1 MNYGTSLK
9 RSLCMVGIF
18 VLAGGCKGGHGDAPV
33 PPQLPVASVGVQVV
47 VEAGVGSQ
55 IEVAG
60 TVRAVERASIAPQVS
75 GQIIEMPVVLGSQV
89 RKGDLLVKISAGE
102 IAAKA
107 LQAQAQLEQ
116 VRRNLA
122 REERLQKEEA
132 STRETV
138 NSLRDQARI
147 TEAALK
153 EAQTMLEYATISAPF
168 SGIVTRKIASVGDMA
183 SPGVV
188 LLEMENDK
196 ALQVVAQVPEELILK
211 VRKGDVLLIA
221 VPAAGVSLSG
231 EVAEVAPAADPFSR
245 TAPVKIN
252 IAAGGDLRP
261 GQFARVTLT
270 GTGEKS
276 LVISE
281 KALVS
286 FGQMERVFVVEDK
299 SGVAGAG
306 DNTGA
311 SKVARLRLVRTGAH
325 HTATGT
331 TDSRVEIM
339 AGLSLGDR
347 VVVEGAEKLQDGQP
361 LEVKP

>member
-1 MNYGTSLK
+1 MKYGKLLM
-9 RSLCMVGIF
+9 RYLCMAGII
-18 VLAGGCKGGHGDAPV
+18 VLAGGCKGGHEETPV
-33 PPQLPVASVGVQVV
+33 TSQPVASVGVQEV

-55 IEVAG
+55 IEVVG
-60 TVRAVERASIAPQVS
+60 TVLAVERASIAPQVS
-75 GQIIEMPVVLGSQV
+75 GQIVEMPVVLGSQV

-102 IAAKA
+102 IAAQV

-122 REERLQKEEA
+122 REERLQKQEA

-138 NSLRDQARI
+138 NSLQDQFRI
-147 TEAALK
+147 AEAAHK
-153 EAQTMLEYATISAPF
+153 EAKTMLEYATITAPF
-168 SGIVTRKIASVGDMA
+168 AGIVTRKIASVGDLA

-196 ALQVVAQVPEELILK
+196 ALQVVTQVPEELILK
-211 VRKGDVLLIA
+211 VRKGDILSIT
-221 VPAAGVSLSG
+221 VPAAGAKLSG

-252 IAAGGDLRP
+252 IAAGANLRP
-261 GQFARVTLT
+261 GQFARVTLI

-286 FGQMERVFVVEDK
+286 FGQMERVFVVE
-299 SGVAGAG
+299 GVKDNTKTIAGA
-306 DNTGA
+306 T
-311 SKVARLRLVRTGAH
+311 KIARLRLVRTGARH
-325 HTATGT
+325 DGQ
-331 TDSRVEIM
+331 VEIM
-339 AGLSLGDR
+339 AGLTLGDR
-347 VVVEGAEKLQDGQP
+347 VVVEGAEKLQDSQP
-361 LEVKP
+361 LEVQP

>member
-1 MNYGTSLK
+1 M
-9 RSLCMVGIF
+9 
-18 VLAGGCKGGHGDAPV
+18 
-33 PPQLPVASVGVQVV
+33 
-47 VEAGVGSQ
+47 
-55 IEVAG
+55 
-60 TVRAVERASIAPQVS
+60 
-75 GQIIEMPVVLGSQV
+75 
-89 RKGDLLVKISAGE
+89 
-102 IAAKA
+102 
-107 LQAQAQLEQ
+107 LQALYEQSNYLRRSDVKEYPVKGISKSEMLRTVELLQDCQMLQPEALLEQNLEQ
-116 VRRNLA
+116 V
-122 REERLQKEEA
+122 QQA
-132 STRETV
+132 S
-138 NSLRDQARI
+138 NQ
-147 TEAALK
+147 
-153 EAQTMLEYATISAPF
+153 
-168 SGIVTRKIASVGDMA
+168 
-183 SPGVV
+183 
-188 LLEMENDK
+188 

-211 VRKGDVLLIA
+211 VRKGDLLSIA
-221 VPAAGVSLSG
+221 VPAAGVNVSG

-270 GTGEKS
+270 GAGEKS

-299 SGVAGAG
+299 SGDASVK
-306 DNTGA
+306 DNSGA

-325 HTATGT
+325 HGAAGT